1 MSLIIKGSTACPPQG
16 FPQQSAYNTVQ
27 QPSYPSG
34 YVQPASCNNVP
45 QQDQQSNIQL
55 ENYIQDTV
63 NRCVGPYMENIHKYL
78 SEDALNTTIATI
90 KDSILHDLNENI
102 RKQVSEEL
110 RSQLQELLR
119 KSQKVEYSEN
129 KEDFSSTNNEMKG
142 ARKANASGIDKPK
155 FEINLKMERDFKDYV
170 DFYKKLQK
178 TDRYQQDQRIDD
190 FCNTWK
196 IEKFKCT
203 NTMEKMSN
211 ASIMP
216 KFESDINGYFWAVS
230 LDETEYYM
238 VLPDI
243 HKRYEANRHNY
254 MGYKEAF
261 KTGYTG
267 GSFNFVPKKPAVF
280 RRENNIWIIERKGEL
295 HLSPT

>member
-1 MSLIIKGSTACPPQG
+1 MSQIIKGSTAYPPHG
-16 FPQQSAYNTVQ
+16 FPQQSAFNTVQ

-45 QQDQQSNIQL
+45 QQGQLSNIQV
-55 ENYIQDTV
+55 ENQIQESVRTYID
-63 NRCVGPYMENIHKYL
+63 KYL
-78 SEDALNTTIATI
+78 SEEVLKAIIARI
-90 KDSILHDLNENI
+90 KDSALHDLKEDI
-102 RKQVSEEL
+102 RKQVSEEFE
-110 RSQLQELLR
+110 RKIQERLG
-119 KSQKVEYSEN
+119 KSPMVKHSEN
-129 KEDFSSTNNEMKG
+129 KEKFSCINNDMKG
-142 ARKANASGIDKPK
+142 VRKANVSEIDKPK

-280 RRENNIWIIERKGEL
+280 RRENNIWIIECKGEL

>member
-1 MSLIIKGSTACPPQG
+1 MSQIIKGNTAYPPHVLQ
-16 FPQQSAYNTVQ
+16 QQSAYNNVQ
-27 QPSYPSG
+27 QPSYLYG
-34 YVQPASCNNVP
+34 YTQPPSCNNVP
-45 QQDQQSNIQL
+45 QQGQQS
-55 ENYIQDTV
+55 
-63 NRCVGPYMENIHKYL
+63 YL
-78 SEDALNTTIATI
+78 SEDALNTIIERI
-90 KDSILHDLNENI
+90 KDIILHDLKEDI

-110 RSQLQELLR
+110 ESQLKELSR
-119 KSQKVEYSEN
+119 KSHKVEYSEN
-129 KEDFSSTNNEMKG
+129 KENFSCINNDMNG
-142 ARKANASGIDKPK
+142 VRKANVSEIDKPK

-178 TDRYQQDQRIDD
+178 TDRRQQDQSIDD
-190 FCNTWK
+190 FCNNWK

-203 NTMEKMSN
+203 NSMEKMSN

-216 KFESDINGYFWAVS
+216 KFESDINGYFWAVL
-230 LDETEYYM
+230 LDETGYYM

-243 HKRYEANRHNY
+243 HKRYEASRHNY

-261 KTGYTG
+261 KTGYTV

>member
-1 MSLIIKGSTACPPQG
+1 MSQIIKGSTAYPPHG
-16 FPQQSAYNTVQ
+16 FQQQSAYNNVQ
-27 QPSYPSG
+27 QPSYPYG
-34 YVQPASCNNVP
+34 YTQPPSCNNVP
-45 QQDQQSNIQL
+45 QQEQQSNVLVESKIQ
-55 ENYIQDTV
+55 NIVRTYID
-63 NRCVGPYMENIHKYL
+63 KYL
-78 SEDALNTTIATI
+78 SDDVPGGIIDSIKDSI
-90 KDSILHDLNENI
+90 KDSILHDLKEDI

-110 RSQLQELLR
+110 KSQLQELSRSR

-129 KEDFSSTNNEMKG
+129 KEDFSHTNNDMNG
-142 ARKANASGIDKPK
+142 VRKANVSEIDKPK

-178 TDRYQQDQRIDD
+178 TDRRQQDQRIDD
-190 FCNTWK
+190 FCNNWK

-203 NTMEKMSN
+203 NSMEKMSN

-216 KFESDINGYFWAVS
+216 KFESDINGYFWAVL
-230 LDETEYYM
+230 LDETGYYM

-243 HKRYEANRHNY
+243 HKRYEASRHNY

-267 GSFNFVPKKPAVF
+267 GSFNFIPKAPAVF

>member
-1 MSLIIKGSTACPPQG
+1 MSQIIKGSTAYPPQG
-16 FPQQSAYNTVQ
+16 FPQQSAFNTVQ

-45 QQDQQSNIQL
+45 QQGQLSNIQV
-55 ENYIQDTV
+55 ENQIQESVRIYID
-63 NRCVGPYMENIHKYL
+63 KYL
-78 SEDALNTTIATI
+78 SEEVLKAIIARI
-90 KDSILHDLNENI
+90 KDSALHDLKEDI
-102 RKQVSEEL
+102 RKQVSEEFE
-110 RSQLQELLR
+110 RKIQERLG
-119 KSQKVEYSEN
+119 KSPMVKHSEN
-129 KEDFSSTNNEMKG
+129 KENFSCVNNDMKG
-142 ARKANASGIDKPK
+142 VRKANVSEIDKPK
-155 FEINLKMERDFKDYV
+155 FEINLKMEIDFKDYV

-230 LDETEYYM
+230 LDETECYM

>member
-1 MSLIIKGSTACPPQG
+1 MSQIIKRSTAYPPQG

-63 NRCVGPYMENIHKYL
+63 NRCVGAMHKQL
-78 SEDALNTTIATI
+78 SEDVRNTIIATI
-90 KDSILHDLNENI
+90 KDSILHDLKENI
-102 RKQVSEEL
+102 RKQVSEEFE
-110 RSQLQELLR
+110 RKIQEKLG
-119 KSQKVEYSEN
+119 KSPMVKHSEN
-129 KEDFSSTNNEMKG
+129 KENFSCINNDMKG
-142 ARKANASGIDKPK
+142 VRKANVSEIDKPK

>member
-1 MSLIIKGSTACPPQG
+1 MSYPHGAQ
-16 FPQQSAYNTVQ
+16 QQSTCTGQQ
-27 QPSYPSG
+27 QPYTNGYAQPS
-34 YVQPASCNNVP
+34 SCNNVP
-45 QQDQQSNIQL
+45 QQVQQLNIQI
-55 ENYIQDTV
+55 ENKIQNIVRKYID
-63 NRCVGPYMENIHKYL
+63 
-78 SEDALNTTIATI
+78 SI
-90 KDSILHDLNENI
+90 KDSILHDLKEDI
-102 RKQVSEEL
+102 RKQVSEEFN
-110 RSQLQELLR
+110 SQLQELSN
-119 KSQKVEYSEN
+119 KSHKVEYREN
-129 KEDFSSTNNEMKG
+129 KENFSYINNEKKG
-142 ARKANASGIDKPK
+142 VGKVNASEIDKPK
-155 FEINLKMERDFKDYV
+155 FEIDLKMERELKVYV

-178 TDRYQQDQRIDD
+178 TDRHQQDQRIDD

-280 RRENNIWIIERKGEL
+280 RRENNIWIIECKGEL